1 MAKWQRMWDGQ
12 DNQEVGLEAAI
23 LERKRNS
30 SLVEQLSCA
39 EDVAGLKPCTEAAGV
54 RRQMIRRQRA
64 DRSGRA
70 RSRTLRCSSAL
81 MRSPWLSIA
90 AVSTSPRSSSGGSP
104 IRCGG
109 RASRSAPTWRKAWA
123 GRGFAPADFRRFVVM
138 AVGSAD
144 EMRVWARYCLDLGYI
159 DEAMWRLWRDEYTEI
174 SKMLQGLRKALAPSL
189 RSLRAAFCHLPS
201 GPVAE
206 RSVGR

>member
-54 RRQMIRRQRA
+54 RRQMTEG
-64 DRSGRA
+64 SGQQE
-70 RSRTLRCSSAL
+70 
-81 MRSPWLSIA
+81 
-90 AVSTSPRSSSGGSP
+90 
-104 IRCGG
+104 
-109 RASRSAPTWRKAWA
+109 RASAFEDLAVFRRAYALSLAVHRKSLDFPAIEQRGLADQVRRASKSICANLAEGW
-123 GRGFAPADFRRFVVM
+123 GRRGFAPADFRRFVVM

-144 EMRVWARYCLDLGYI
+144 EMRVWTRYCLDLGYL
-159 DEAMWRLWRDEYTEI
+159 DEATWRLWCDEYTEI
-174 SKMLQGLRKALAPSL
+174 SRMLQGLRKALA
-189 RSLRAAFCHLPS
+189 
-201 GPVAE
+201 
-206 RSVGR
+206 